1 MRKNFT
7 SVIRFTLA
15 LSVLL
20 LISLVS
26 VLGQAPGKFSY
37 QAILRDADGVIRDS
51 ESVSIQL
58 VIHQG
63 SETGTQVYSEVQNV
77 ETNSFGLVN
86 LEVGTIDPT
95 SFSLIDWST
104 GSYFLE
110 MIVNGSSMG
119 TSMLLSV
126 PYALY
131 AESGNPGPQGDPGIQ
146 GEMGATGNQGATG
159 SKGDTGDAG
168 AAGPQG
174 EKGNKGDTGDTGSTG
189 ATGPKGDQGDP
200 GPQGDKGDPGDT
212 RWNDVTGGIN
222 YGLGNVGI
230 GTTSPDSK
238 LHVMNGTVTFDVYS
252 GSSSYAKF
260 SSIGGGYA
268 QMYLNT
274 GSANTIGLRS
284 QGSSFFNGGN
294 VGIGT
299 TSPAAKLVVYNNSS
313 SYLQTNLATGQAY
326 HTLRGGTHTW
336 KVGLSYSTGGN
347 WYMIEA
353 DGNSLLQINQSG
365 TMNIYGDPVYL
376 RTTYNNPISS
386 GRDLYISS
394 IGELGYLSSAKKYK
408 TNIRPMGDYS
418 SDIFDLSPV
427 LYDALNGDGKD
438 LVGLIAEDVEIVMP
452 ELVSYNKE
460 GELETVYYSKLV
472 PLLLNEIIKL
482 KTEVE
487 DMRQMLEGQ

>member
-1 MRKNFT
+1 MRKNIRI
-7 SVIRFTLA
+7 VIRLA
-15 LSVLL
+15 SVFSILL

-26 VLGQAPGKFSY
+26 VIGQAPGKFSY

-51 ESVSIQL
+51 ENVSLQL

-63 SETGTQVYSEVQNV
+63 SETGTEVYTEVHNAV
-77 ETNSFGLVN
+77 TNSFGLVN
-86 LEVGTIDPT
+86 LEVGSVDPT
-95 SFSLIDWST
+95 TFSLIDWSV

-110 MIVNGSSMG
+110 IMVNGSSMG

-131 AESGNPGPQGDPGIQ
+131 AESGNPGPKGDPGSQ
-146 GEMGATGNQGATG
+146 GDMGATGSPGATG

-168 AAGPQG
+168 AAG
-174 EKGNKGDTGDTGSTG
+174 T
-189 ATGPKGDQGDP
+189 TGPKGDQGDS

-230 GTTSPDSK
+230 GTTSPSAK
-238 LHVMNGTVTFDVYS
+238 LHVMNGTSTFDVYS
-252 GSSSYAKF
+252 GNNSHAQF

-274 GSANTIGLRS
+274 GSANTVALRS
-284 QGSSFFNGGN
+284 QGSSYLNGGN

-299 TSPAAKLVVYNNSS
+299 SSPAAKLVVYNNSS
-313 SYLQTNLATGQAY
+313 SYMQTNLATGQAY
-326 HTLRGGTHTW
+326 HTLRAGTHTW
-336 KVGLSYSTGGN
+336 TAGLSYSTGGN

-394 IGELGYLSSAKKYK
+394 IGELGYISSSKRYK
-408 TNIRPMGDYS
+408 TNIRPMGDFS
-418 SDIFDLSPV
+418 SDIFDLIPV
-427 LYDALNGDGKD
+427 LYDALDGNGKD
-438 LVGLIAEDVEIVMP
+438 LVGLIAEDVENVMP
-452 ELVSYNKE
+452 ELVSYNEE
-460 GELETVYYSKLV
+460 GEPETIYYSKLV

-482 KTEVE
+482 KTEIE